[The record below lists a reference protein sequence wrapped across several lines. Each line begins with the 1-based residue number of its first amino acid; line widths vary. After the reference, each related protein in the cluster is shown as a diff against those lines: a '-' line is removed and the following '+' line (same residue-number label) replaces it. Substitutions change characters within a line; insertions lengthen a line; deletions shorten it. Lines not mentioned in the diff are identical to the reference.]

1 MPKTKISVIVI
12 SLRGMPV
19 IDECLRAL
27 HEQQGDFDYEIIVVS
42 PGINGAL
49 EHIEKNFPRVKVLHS
64 FGRLGIPQ
72 LRDLGISNA
81 SGDFVAITE
90 DCCIPS
96 ENWLEEII
104 KAHRSGYDVVGGAI
118 ENGSSNRAVNW
129 AAYICEYS
137 QMMLPVP
144 DGEVGGLA
152 GNNSS
157 YKREIFNKV
166 DESIKK
172 DYWEYFLHQE
182 LKKFE
187 IKILSVPTIVV
198 LKKKEF
204 SFVYF
209 LKQRFHFSRSFA
221 GMRSRLIPPSRRI
234 ISAAFS
240 PALPFL
246 MTWRITKQVFQKNR
260 HVGKFVLS
268 LPLLSIFMISYAAG
282 ELTGYLFGAG
292 KSLEKVE

>member
-1 MPKTKISVIVI
+1 MTKISVIVV
-12 SLRGMPV
+12 SLLGMPV

-27 HEQQGDFDYEIIVVS
+27 HRQHGEVDNEIIVVS
-42 PGINGAL
+42 PCIDGTFEQIK
-49 EHIEKNFPRVKVLHS
+49 ENFPRVKLVHS
-64 FGRLGIPQ
+64 LERVGIPQ
-72 LRDLGISNA
+72 MRSLGISNA

-96 ENWLEEII
+96 ENWIEEIV

-118 ENGSSNRAVNW
+118 ENGSLDRTVNW

-137 QMMLPVP
+137 QMMLPIP
-144 DGEVGGLA
+144 DSEVGELA
-152 GNNSS
+152 GNNAS
-157 YKREIFNKV
+157 YKREIFSKV
-166 DESIKK
+166 DEFTKS
-172 DYWEYFLHQE
+172 DCWEYFLHQE
-182 LKKFE
+182 LKKLG
-187 IKILSVPTIVV
+187 IRILSVPTIVV

-209 LKQRFHFSRSFA
+209 LKQRFYFSRSFA
-221 GMRSRLIPPSRRI
+221 GMRSRLIPLSRRLV
-234 ISAAFS
+234 SAAFT

-246 MTWRITKQVFQKNR
+246 MTWRISKQVFKKKR
-260 HVGKFVLS
+260 YVGKFVLS
-268 LPLLSIFMISYAAG
+268 LPLLSVFMLSYAAG

>member
-1 MPKTKISVIVI
+1 MAKISVIVV
-12 SLRGMPV
+12 SLLGMPI

-27 HEQQGDFDYEIIVVS
+27 NDQQGDFDYEIIVVS
-42 PGINGAL
+42 PGKNTAFS
-49 EHIEKNFPRVKVLHS
+49 HIEKNFPCVKL
-64 FGRLGIPQ
+64 FQPAERLGIPQ
-72 LRDLGISNA
+72 LRALGISHA

-90 DCCIPS
+90 DCCIPR

-118 ENGSSNRAVNW
+118 ENGSSDRLVNW

-144 DGEVGGLA
+144 NGEVGGLA
-152 GNNSS
+152 GNNCS

-166 DESIKK
+166 DESLQK

-182 LKKFE
+182 LKKLE

-204 SFVYF
+204 FFVYF
-209 LKQRFHFSRSFA
+209 LKQRFYFSRSFA
-221 GMRSRLIPPSRRI
+221 GMRSRLLPPSRRL

-246 MTWRITKQVFQKNR
+246 MTWRIAKQVVQKKR
-260 HVGKFVLS
+260 HVGRFVLS
-268 LPLLSIFMISYAAG
+268 MPLLSIFMISYAAG
-282 ELTGYLFGAG
+282 ELTGYLFGTG
-292 KSLEKVE
+292 KSLAKVE